1 MVRQWCQSGSIRS
14 MSEAG
19 GGGKALDSRAVRK
32 LFPYLEEVTYL
43 NTATTGLS
51 WLGQGAAAARF
62 YDQHKSRG
70 YSAHLQWRGELER
83 TRELLARLLRV
94 PAEEVSF
101 VSSATEALNGV
112 AHGIA
117 LQPGDEVVLCEDEFP
132 SIVLAWTPTA
142 LRGAELVR
150 VPIDREE
157 SRTDALIERIT
168 DRTRVVAVSH
178 VHWGTGTRVDLD
190 RIAAAAR
197 KVGARFIVDGA
208 HAVGAIDVDASVAD
222 LYTGS
227 VFKWLLSAF
236 GVAYVVT
243 KGSFAAEIA
252 PLFRGYANE
261 PPSRKLQYSHP
272 NYPALYALSATLEFL
287 GGLGWQPILE
297 QVSSLTGFLHRE
309 LRREGWVV
317 VTPEDARAGIVS
329 VAHDEATQTVAR
341 LLEQDIEI
349 EERAGLLRIS
359 PHFYNSQGDLC
370 RLLDALGRNPS
381 LTR

>member
-1 MVRQWCQSGSIRS
+1 

-19 GGGKALDSRAVRK
+19 GGERALDSRAVRK

-62 YDQHKSRG
+62 YDEHKARG
-70 YSAHLQWRGELER
+70 YSAHLQWRGELEK

-94 PAEEVSF
+94 PAEEISF
-101 VSSATEALNGV
+101 ASSATEALNGV
-112 AHGIA
+112 AHSIR

-132 SIVLAWTPTA
+132 SIVLSWTPSA
-142 LRGAELVR
+142 LQGAELVR
-150 VPIDREE
+150 VPIEREE
-157 SRTDALIERIT
+157 VRTDALIARIS
-168 DRTRVVAVSH
+168 DRTKVVSVSH
-178 VHWGTGTRVDLD
+178 VHWGTGTRVDLK
-190 RIAAAAR
+190 RIAAATQ
-197 KVGARFIVDGA
+197 KVGARLIVDGA
-208 HAVGAIDVDASVAD
+208 HAAGAIDVDASVAD

-243 KGSFAAEIA
+243 KSSFAAEMN

-261 PPSRKLQYSHP
+261 PPSRKLQFSHP

-287 GGLGWQPILE
+287 AGLGWGPIVE
-297 QVSSLTGFLHRE
+297 QVNSLSGFLHRE

-329 VAHDEATQTVAR
+329 VVHDDATRTVAR

-359 PHFYNSQGDLC
+359 PHFYNSEGDL
-370 RLLDALGRNPS
+370 RRFLEVLGRNPS
-381 LTR
+381 VTR